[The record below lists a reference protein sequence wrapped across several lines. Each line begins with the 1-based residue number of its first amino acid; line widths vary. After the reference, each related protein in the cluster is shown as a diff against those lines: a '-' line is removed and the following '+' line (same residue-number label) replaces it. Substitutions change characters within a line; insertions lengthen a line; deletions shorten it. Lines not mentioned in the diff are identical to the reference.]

1 MKLSLNNI
9 NKSFSNLEIL
19 RNLSFNFEAGHIYII
34 KGKNGSGKSTLL
46 NILSGIDSKYSGE
59 LSIDNQV
66 ITSKNIISYSET
78 YISYLTQDSIVF
90 DDISCLNNILLPYS
104 SKNKEKAIFLLKEF
118 ELGNCIDENAS
129 NLSYGERQRLAFAR
143 SLYSIKPIIL
153 LDEIT
158 SNLDD
163 KSRNLIIKKLFEL
176 SKNHIVIMVA
186 HDEIPELTTDNC
198 IFVNLKDGQ
207 LIANEHLSNREEA
220 NNESILLK
228 NNPSFFNELINS
240 IKLNKL
246 SYAVYSIF
254 ITLFTCLSFIFGGFY
269 NTYGENNKI
278 NITFQ
283 NYINSAPGLYVK
295 RDSDIDLNQIDSTS
309 IFSVI
314 NNNCLF
320 ITNKTDPNSKIV
332 GVLAI
337 QYGENFSDFGINLV
351 KGNYPKNKNEII
363 VSKNAYDSYV
373 SFVKENDDLTN
384 DEASNQFFNLT
395 DLGYSIV
402 GVYEPEFMITMNC
415 IIQPH

>member
-9 NKSFSNLEIL
+9 NKSFSSLEIL
-19 RNLSFNFEAGHIYII
+19 RNLSFNFEIGHIYII
-34 KGKNGSGKSTLL
+34 KGKNGAGKSTLL

-104 SKNKEKAIFLLKEF
+104 SKNKEKAILLLKEF

-163 KSRNLIIKKLFEL
+163 KSRNLIIKKLVEL

-198 IFVNLKDGQ
+198 IFVNLKDG
-207 LIANEHLSNREEA
+207 
-220 NNESILLK
+220 
-228 NNPSFFNELINS
+228 
-240 IKLNKL
+240 
-246 SYAVYSIF
+246 
-254 ITLFTCLSFIFGGFY
+254 
-269 NTYGENNKI
+269 
-278 NITFQ
+278 
-283 NYINSAPGLYVK
+283 
-295 RDSDIDLNQIDSTS
+295 
-309 IFSVI
+309 
-314 NNNCLF
+314 
-320 ITNKTDPNSKIV
+320 
-332 GVLAI
+332 
-337 QYGENFSDFGINLV
+337 
-351 KGNYPKNKNEII
+351 
-363 VSKNAYDSYV
+363 
-373 SFVKENDDLTN
+373 
-384 DEASNQFFNLT
+384 
-395 DLGYSIV
+395 
-402 GVYEPEFMITMNC
+402 
-415 IIQPH
+415 